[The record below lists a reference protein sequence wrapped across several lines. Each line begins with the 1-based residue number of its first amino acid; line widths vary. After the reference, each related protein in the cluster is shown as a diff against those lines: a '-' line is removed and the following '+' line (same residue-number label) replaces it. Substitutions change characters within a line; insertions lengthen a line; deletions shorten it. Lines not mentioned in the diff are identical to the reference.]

1 MLWKI
6 SKNGVRK
13 RSDCINLKTMIE
25 YSSNGNEMTN
35 DCYKPPL
42 EERLARLEG
51 ENVETSNMFYELQ
64 IEIDMLK
71 IRIQTLENLVI
82 GDDK

>member
-1 MLWKI
+1 M
-6 SKNGVRK
+6 N
-13 RSDCINLKTMIE
+13 
-25 YSSNGNEMTN
+25 N

-42 EERLARLEG
+42 EERVARLEG
-51 ENVETSNMFYELQ
+51 ENIDTNNMFYELE

-71 IRIQTLENLVI
+71 ERLKTLENLVI